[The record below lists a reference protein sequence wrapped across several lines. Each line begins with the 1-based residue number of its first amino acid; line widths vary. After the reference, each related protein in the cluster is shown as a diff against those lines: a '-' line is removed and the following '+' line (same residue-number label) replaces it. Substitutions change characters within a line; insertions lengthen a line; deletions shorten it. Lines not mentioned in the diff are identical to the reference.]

1 MIASCNLPPCDHA
14 GGTSTHQKKV
24 KGNSPDQSSDE
35 GSWLSRLFRR
45 MKGDEATSSS
55 TRSSSPSNSTNIKNN
70 NRKSTSAASTGVG
83 ERRPGS
89 PIMRHDGSD
98 APQVSSYCN
107 IPQAVLASRSVQVR
121 DACSLFMVG
130 WRPLNV
136 ATAIV
141 IGQGAEVHLFLKD
154 IVRVTV
160 GGGGINGSVQTN
172 EKYKR
177 MSVSPSNPSTPSAAA
192 AAKNLRH
199 TVMLTP
205 TSAKGGT
212 GSVEGNGGESSF
224 NDGRVT
230 IELRGGYYCQ
240 LLVGQVELAPRRSS
254 VHSNNTSDNTDDEVD
269 TIEDFTSDPNAAQQ
283 LVERLS
289 TLIKHSKQHFAL
301 SQANLAL
308 HADLCPS

>member
-1 MIASCNLPPCDHA
+1 
-14 GGTSTHQKKV
+14 
-24 KGNSPDQSSDE
+24 
-35 GSWLSRLFRR
+35 
-45 MKGDEATSSS
+45 
-55 TRSSSPSNSTNIKNN
+55 
-70 NRKSTSAASTGVG
+70 
-83 ERRPGS
+83 
-89 PIMRHDGSD
+89 
-98 APQVSSYCN
+98 
-107 IPQAVLASRSVQVR
+107 
-121 DACSLFMVG
+121 MVG

-141 IGQGAEVHLFLKD
+141 VGQGADVHLFLKD
-154 IVRVTV
+154 IVRVTI

-177 MSVSPSNPSTPSAAA
+177 MSVSPSNPQTPSAAA
-192 AAKNLRH
+192 AAQKNFRH

-205 TSAKGGT
+205 TSAKGGAGG
-212 GSVEGNGGESSF
+212 GSSDVGGGESSF

-240 LLVGQVELAPRRSS
+240 LLVGLVELAPRRSS
-254 VHSNNTSDNTDDEVD
+254 AGSNTSDNTDDEVD

-289 TLIKHSKQHFAL
+289 TLIKHAKQHFAL

-308 HADLCPS
+308 HADLCPT